1 MAAVNSIR
9 PVGGASLRALCEAR
23 PVAHASLEVPR
34 VERAG
39 QQDSVRVLKRTVNET
54 KAAEPPKGGWR
65 QNGRKRERGKQGDL
79 PGDRTVFMAKRPEEP
94 PGRSQSVRSS
104 QQARNERGAKGRG
117 KVEA

>member
-1 MAAVNSIR
+1 MSDVNSIR

-23 PVAHASLEVPR
+23 PVAHGSQELLR
-34 VERAG
+34 VKRAG
-39 QQDSVRVLKRTVNET
+39 QQDRVRVLKRTVNER
-54 KAAEPPKGGWR
+54 KAAAPPKGGWR

-79 PGDRTVFMAKRPEEP
+79 PGTERGSWPEEP

-104 QQARNERGAKGRG
+104 EEAPNERGAKGRR